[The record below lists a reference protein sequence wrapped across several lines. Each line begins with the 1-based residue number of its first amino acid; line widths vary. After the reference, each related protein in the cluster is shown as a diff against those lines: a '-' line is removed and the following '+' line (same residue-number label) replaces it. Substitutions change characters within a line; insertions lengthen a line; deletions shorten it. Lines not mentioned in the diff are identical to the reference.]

1 MLDSF
6 ANLTDQEA
14 KKKVDNF
21 FNELEHI
28 DKLRILLREFDK
40 FNITKLESRGIYKMW
55 QGIRLERQKDIFRDQ
70 WRYQK

>member
-1 MLDSF
+1 MLDPF
-6 ANLTDQEA
+6 TNLIDKES

-21 FNELEHI
+21 FSELEYL

-55 QGIRLERQKDIFRDQ
+55 QGIPLERRKDIYSDQ
-70 WRYQK
+70 WKYQK

>member
-6 ANLTDQEA
+6 ANLTDKES

-21 FNELEHI
+21 FNDLEYL

-55 QGIRLERQKDIFRDQ
+55 NSIPLERQKDIFQDQ
-70 WRYQK
+70 WKYQK

>member
-6 ANLTDQEA
+6 ANLTDKES

-21 FNELEHI
+21 FNDLEYL

-40 FNITKLESRGIYKMW
+40 YNIGKLESRGIYKMW
-55 QGIRLERQKDIFRDQ
+55 LAIPLERKKDIYRDQ
-70 WRYQK
+70 WKYQK

>member
-6 ANLTDQEA
+6 SNLADQESE
-14 KKKVDNF
+14 KKVDDF
-21 FNELEHI
+21 FNDLEYL

-55 QGIRLERQKDIFRDQ
+55 QGIPLQRRKDIFQD
-70 WRYQK
+70 WWKYQK